1 MLTSKQKLAQPV
13 FIASVVLLIIN
24 DWFLKAVFHNVYT
37 GKISDFTGLFA
48 FPFFLSALL
57 PQWKK
62 LLHILT
68 AVFFIFW
75 KTELSQPLINLLN
88 SVNLPVS
95 RTVDFTDNIALVS
108 IIISY
113 QIFTQKSDHNAKPFL
128 IRSITV
134 IACLAFMAT
143 SMPQGEKRKFVDIN
157 KEYRFNFSKRELVSR
172 LNMVQL
178 KDVIQINK
186 FSGAIDFD
194 SKTNAFHFT
203 GQKDTLALILDYE
216 KINDADTIRYKTSYA
231 EIMILGNDKNSA
243 LKLVSIYHF
252 IPAYKK
258 KDFKDKAIRQFEQWV
273 VKKIRKAA
281 KKNINRTL

>member
-1 MLTSKQKLAQPV
+1 MLASKQKLAHPV
-13 FIASVVLLIIN
+13 FIASLILLIIN
-24 DWFLKAVFHNVYT
+24 DWFLKATFHNACT
-37 GKISDFTGLFA
+37 GKISDFAGLFA

-68 AVFFIFW
+68 AVFFVFW
-75 KTELSQPLINLLN
+75 KTELSQPLISLLD
-88 SVNLPVS
+88 SINLPVS
-95 RTVDFTDNIALVS
+95 RTIDFNDNIALVS

-113 QIFTQKSDHNAKPFL
+113 QIFIRKSDHNAKPFL
-128 IRSITV
+128 IITITA
-134 IACLAFMAT
+134 IACLTFMAT
-143 SMPQGEKRKFVDIN
+143 SMPKGEKRKFVDIN

-178 KDVIQINK
+178 KDINQLNN

-194 SKTNAFHFT
+194 SETNAFHFT

-216 KINDADTIRYKTSYA
+216 KINDTDTICYKTSYA
-231 EIMILGNDKNSA
+231 KIMISGNDKNSA

-258 KDFKDKAIRQFEQWV
+258 KDFKDKAIRQFEKWV
-273 VKKIRKAA
+273 VKKIRKAV
-281 KKNINRTL
+281 KKY

>member
-1 MLTSKQKLAQPV
+1 MLNSKQKLAHPV
-13 FIASVVLLIIN
+13 FIASVLLLIIN
-24 DWFLKAVFHNVYT
+24 DWFLRAIFHNVYT
-37 GKISDFTGLFA
+37 GKISDFAGLFA

-68 AVFFIFW
+68 AVFFICW
-75 KTELSQPLINLLN
+75 KAELSQPLINLLN

-95 RTVDFTDNIALVS
+95 RTIDFSDNIALIS

-113 QIFTQKSDHNAKPFL
+113 QIFTRKSDHNAKPFL
-128 IRSITV
+128 IRAITV
-134 IACLAFMAT
+134 IASLAFMAT
-143 SMPQGEKRKFVDIN
+143 SMPKGEKRKFVDIN

-178 KDVIQINK
+178 KDINQLNN

-194 SKTNAFHFT
+194 SETNVFHYN

-216 KINDADTIRYKTSYA
+216 KINDADTISYKTSYT
-231 EIMILGNDKNSA
+231 EIMISGNDKNST

-258 KDFKDKAIRQFEQWV
+258 KDFKYKAIHLFEKWV
-273 VKKIRKAA
+273 VKKIRKAV
-281 KKNINRTL
+281 KKY

>member
-1 MLTSKQKLAQPV
+1 MLAEKQKLTHPF
-13 FIASVVLLIIN
+13 FISSVLLLIIN
-24 DWFLKAVFHNVYT
+24 DWFLKAVFHNAFT

-75 KTELSQPLINLLN
+75 KSELSQPCINLLN
-88 SVNLPVS
+88 AIHIPAS
-95 RTVDFTDNIALVS
+95 RTIDFSDNIALVS
-108 IIISY
+108 IMISY
-113 QIFTQKSDHNAKPFL
+113 QIFTRKNEYNAKPFL
-128 IRSITV
+128 IRAITV

-143 SMPQGEKRKFVDIN
+143 SMPQEEKRKFVVIN

-194 SKTNAFHFT
+194 SETNVFHFA

-216 KINDADTIRYKTSYA
+216 KINDADTILYKTSYA

-258 KDFKDKAIRQFEQWV
+258 KDFKDKAIRQFEKWV

-281 KKNINRTL
+281 KKNINITL